1 MSQFDGAMRPKGQFT
16 WTADERDE
24 WLDLF
29 RGSRQSAEQFC
40 RQTGLPPGTL
50 SLWLNQRA
58 LSEAREAF
66 QSEFVEVALPALPAP
81 VAAVSPAPA
90 ATVMVHLPN
99 GARLEVS
106 PSAQASWVGE
116 LVRALLSTGGEPC
129 SA

>member
-1 MSQFDGAMRPKGQFT
+1 MSQSVGPIKPKSQFT
-16 WTADERDE
+16 WSAEEREE

-40 RQTGLPPGTL
+40 RQTGLPPATL

-58 LSEAREAF
+58 LREAREAC
-66 QSEFVEVALPALPAP
+66 QNEFVEVILPALPAP
-81 VAAVSPAPA
+81 AATIALTQAAV
-90 ATVMVHLPN
+90 TVHLPN

-106 PSAQASWVGE
+106 ALTEARWVGE
-116 LVRALLSTGGEPC
+116 LVRSLLSPGGALC